1 MLAAVPIATFSY
13 PNSEGI
19 DTWTEGPFLIDT
31 VILYGGPDPEGW
43 THAGMCALNSA
54 LN

>member
-19 DTWTEGPFLIDT
+19 DTWTEDPFCMDA
-31 VILYGGPDPEGW
+31 VILYGGPNPEESM
-43 THAGMCALNSA
+43 HACMCAL
-54 LN
+54 